1 LHADAFTSLVSCI
14 VIVTIYHT
22 IFHFNYSLLFPCFLN
37 KTNNNCPTGH
47 KYDEGLLIYN
57 DCEKND
63 GGFRV
68 PVKSSEQVQLTDED
82 LFSDTRKNEMM
93 MKVIA
98 IK

>member
-1 LHADAFTSLVSCI
+1 
-14 VIVTIYHT
+14 
-22 IFHFNYSLLFPCFLN
+22 
-37 KTNNNCPTGH
+37 
-47 KYDEGLLIYN
+47 
-57 DCEKND
+57 
-63 GGFRV
+63 V